1 MSGLCSLGGL
11 CGGQFRGLF
20 TRGLLSGGN
29 NRHGLIHGD
38 LVEAALEIDG
48 DIVHLHAEQVVRL
61 VFKGKRDKVELRNRG
76 NMCFGLHA
84 MHTIVMH
91 RIALIGSFLIG
102 IHQIDAFFAI
112 NAKHLHETRMRFMLA
127 LCDAEDIVNRNIFE
141 MLSHLHCP

>member
-1 MSGLCSLGGL
+1 MSGLCS
-11 CGGQFRGLF
+11 GQFRSLF
-20 TRGLLSGGN
+20 TRRLLSGRN

-38 LVEAALEIDG
+38 LVEATLEIDG

-61 VFKGKRDKVELRNRG
+61 IFKGKRDKVELRNRG
-76 NMCFGLHA
+76 NMRFGLHA
-84 MHTIVMH
+84 THTIVMH
-91 RIALIGSFLIG
+91 HIALIGRFLIG

-127 LCDAEDIVNRNIFE
+127 LCDAEDIVNRNVFE